1 MSKTRTDV
9 TFKGRYIGLLF
20 LIIIQGFVGF
30 IHIIFGFALILD
42 LYSFPFSIELTV
54 YSVYTLVYGSLSVVF
69 AYLLWM
75 NNRLGWIGTFVVSLF
90 VIFVDLM
97 AVSGLLNI
105 LCIPFPVFAASGE
118 IPYSLFV
125 ILYLIQNHVRSKF
138 RIKL

>member
-1 MSKTRTDV
+1 MSKTRADV

-20 LIIIQGFVGF
+20 LIIIQVFVGF
-30 IHIIFGFALILD
+30 IHVMFSFASILE
-42 LYSFPFSIELTV
+42 LYSFPFSLVLTV

-90 VIFVDLM
+90 VIFVDLL
-97 AVSGLLNI
+97 AVSGLLNF
-105 LCIPFPVFAASGE
+105 LFIPFPVFAASGE
-118 IPYSLFV
+118 IPYSLLV